1 VVDSRIGTSRS
12 LDSFDAARRFLA
24 SLRRTQWLSAA
35 DLARYQMPL
44 IEKLCR
50 HAARE
55 TDFNVE
61 RLRNLFTDGDPRE
74 GRFLFEN
81 WQSVPI
87 FGRAEA
93 QAVNESLHAR
103 HTPDVAG
110 PAQSMQTSGST
121 GRPLKFGRS
130 SLAEIAGLA
139 RGELVFETHGFDP
152 SARMGW
158 ILFVS
163 EKEGWTERE
172 ERGWTL
178 RNPDSELFL
187 LSKAASMAHCVE
199 WLRRVRPR
207 YLMAPPSIVSGIVN
221 EVRANGGTPILLDRI
236 LITSEAPAESL
247 AEDVNA
253 AFGARLVDNY
263 GSREVG
269 EIACTCPDS
278 GPAKHVAAE
287 TVLVE
292 IIKPDGSSAEP
303 GEMGTVVVTPFY
315 NYATP
320 LVRYDIGDFAIQGQR
335 SCPCGRSSPL
345 IERVLGRHHSLFR
358 FKDGTTRFPTGLNAM
373 KRHLPWLQMQ
383 MVQTHLDR
391 IEVRYVPDPNGG
403 PASPAA
409 AAKLARSRLHAEVDI
424 DFLAVNHIDVGPS
437 GKFEEIVSLV
447 KA

>member
-1 VVDSRIGTSRS
+1 
-12 LDSFDAARRFLA
+12 
-24 SLRRTQWLSAA
+24 
-35 DLARYQMPL
+35 MPL

-55 TDFNVE
+55 TDFNTE
-61 RLRNLFTDGDPRE
+61 RLRKLFANGDPRE

-87 FGRAEA
+87 FSRA
-93 QAVNESLHAR
+93 QAKAVNDSLHAR
-103 HTPDVAG
+103 NTPVVAG
-110 PAQSMQTSGST
+110 PTQTMQTSGST
-121 GRPLKFGRS
+121 GRPLTFGRS
-130 SLAEIAGLA
+130 SLAEIAALA
-139 RGELVFETHGFDP
+139 RGELLFEAHGFDS

-163 EKEGWTERE
+163 EKEGWTELE

-178 RNPDSELFL
+178 SNPNSELFL
-187 LSKAASMAHCVE
+187 LSKAASMAHCVD
-199 WLRRVRPR
+199 WLRRIKPR
-207 YLMAPPSIVSGIVN
+207 YLMAPPSIVSGIIN
-221 EVRANGGTPILLDRI
+221 EVRINGGTPIRLDRI
-236 LITSEAPAESL
+236 VITSETPADNL
-247 AEDVNA
+247 AQDVYA
-253 AFGARLVDNY
+253 AFGAQLVDNY

-269 EIACTCPDS
+269 EIACTCPGN

-292 IIKPDGSSAEP
+292 IIKPDGSLAEP

-335 SCPCGRSSPL
+335 SCPCGRSLQL
-345 IERVLGRHHSLFR
+345 IERVLGRHHALFR

-373 KRHLPWLQMQ
+373 KRYLPWLQMQ
-383 MVQTHLDR
+383 LVQTHLDR
-391 IEVRYVPDPNGG
+391 VEVRYVPDPNGG
-403 PASPAA
+403 PSDAA
-409 AAKLARSRLHAEVDI
+409 AAANLARSMLHSELDI
-424 DFLAVNHIDVGPS
+424 DFLAVTHIDAGPS

-447 KA
+447 RA